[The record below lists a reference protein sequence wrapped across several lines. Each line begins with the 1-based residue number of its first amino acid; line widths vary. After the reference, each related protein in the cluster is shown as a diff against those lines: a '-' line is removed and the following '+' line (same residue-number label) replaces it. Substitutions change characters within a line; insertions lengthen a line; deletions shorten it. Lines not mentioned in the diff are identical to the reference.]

1 MRAAR
6 IALPLYLAVLLGAAP
21 AIWITA
27 SGAAEPE
34 ESEGG
39 EGKAA
44 TDPAPAPTIYKW
56 IDENGVAHYTTDRDQ
71 IPREVRNRIGKL
83 GPPDSALKRTPV
95 EASAPPIPT
104 RPIPEFDDGE
114 QPPIPTRPVPEFDDG
129 EQPPL
134 PTRPV
139 RVYDDGEQWAVR
151 DRSFERPRDA
161 WDEGDPYA
169 SVSSPEFGE
178 DEVFVSEVELE
189 ERRQRLEDI
198 DEAIASLQTDIA
210 ADEEAL
216 KALLVIPVL
225 EGGGPLAMADDPT
238 FREVADRLPK
248 LLSDLR
254 ALEDE
259 RAELQAP

>member
-21 AIWITA
+21 AIWSTA

-34 ESEGG
+34 ESEEG
-39 EGKAA
+39 EAA
-44 TDPAPAPTIYKW
+44 TDQAPAPTIYKW
-56 IDENGVAHYTTDRDQ
+56 IDENGVAHYTTDRGQ

-83 GPPDSALKRTPV
+83 GPPDSALRRTPV

-114 QPPIPTRPVPEFDDG
+114 QPP
-129 EQPPL
+129 L
-134 PTRPV
+134 PTRPA

-178 DEVFVSEVELE
+178 DEVFVNEAELE
-189 ERRQRLEDI
+189 AQRQRLADI
-198 DEAIASLQTDIA
+198 DETIASLQTDIA

-216 KALLVIPVL
+216 KALLVVPVL

-248 LLSDLR
+248 LLSELR

>member
-6 IALPLYLAVLLGAAP
+6 IALPLCLAVLLGAAP

-27 SGAAEPE
+27 SEAAEPE
-34 ESEGG
+34 ESEG
-39 EGKAA
+39 EAA

-71 IPREVRNRIGKL
+71 IPGEVRNRVGKL
-83 GPPDSALKRTPV
+83 GPPDSALRRTPV

-114 QPPIPTRPVPEFDDG
+114 QPP
-129 EQPPL
+129 L
-134 PTRPV
+134 PTRPA

-178 DEVFVSEVELE
+178 DEVFVNEAELE
-189 ERRQRLEDI
+189 AQRQRLADI
-198 DEAIASLQTDIA
+198 DETIASLQTDIA

-216 KALLVIPVL
+216 KALLVVPVL

-248 LLSDLR
+248 LLSELR

>member
-6 IALPLYLAVLLGAAP
+6 IALPLYFALLLGAAP

-39 EGKAA
+39 EGEAA
-44 TDPAPAPTIYKW
+44 TDQAPAPTIYKW

-71 IPREVRNRIGKL
+71 IPGELRNRVGKL
-83 GPPDSALKRTPV
+83 GPPDAALKRTPV
-95 EASAPPIPT
+95 EASAPPITT
-104 RPIPEFDDGE
+104 RPVPDFDDGE
-114 QPPIPTRPVPEFDDG
+114 QRPVPTRPVPVF
-129 EQPPL
+129 
-134 PTRPV
+134 
-139 RVYDDGEQWAVR
+139 DDGEQWAVR

-161 WDEGDPYA
+161 WDEGDPYG
-169 SVSSPEFGE
+169 SMPVPELGE
-178 DEVFVSEVELE
+178 DEVFVNGAELE

-210 ADEEAL
+210 ASEETL

-259 RAELQAP
+259 RAEIEAP

>member
-34 ESEGG
+34 ESEEG
-39 EGKAA
+39 EAA
-44 TDPAPAPTIYKW
+44 TDRAPAPTIYKW
-56 IDENGVAHYTTDRDQ
+56 IDENGVAHYTTDRGQ
-71 IPREVRNRIGKL
+71 IPREVRNRVGKL
-83 GPPDSALKRTPV
+83 GPPDSALRRTPV

-114 QPPIPTRPVPEFDDG
+114 QPP
-129 EQPPL
+129 L
-134 PTRPV
+134 PTRPARGV
-139 RVYDDGEQWAVR
+139 DDGEQWAVR

-178 DEVFVSEVELE
+178 DEVFVNEAELE
-189 ERRQRLEDI
+189 AQRQRLADI
-198 DEAIASLQTDIA
+198 DETIASLQTDIA

-216 KALLVIPVL
+216 KALLIVPVL

-248 LLSDLR
+248 LLSELR

>member
-34 ESEGG
+34 ESEEG
-39 EGKAA
+39 EAA
-44 TDPAPAPTIYKW
+44 TDQAPAPTIYKW
-56 IDENGVAHYTTDRDQ
+56 IDENGVAHYTTDRGQ
-71 IPREVRNRIGKL
+71 IPREVRNRVGKL
-83 GPPDSALKRTPV
+83 GPPDAALKRTPV
-95 EASAPPIPT
+95 EASA
-104 RPIPEFDDGE
+104 
-114 QPPIPTRPVPEFDDG
+114 PPIPTRPVPEFDDG

-134 PTRPV
+134 PTRPA

-178 DEVFVSEVELE
+178 DEVFVNEAELE
-189 ERRQRLEDI
+189 AQRQRLADI

-216 KALLVIPVL
+216 KALLIVPVL

-254 ALEDE
+254 TLEDE
-259 RAELQAP
+259 RAELEAP

>member
-6 IALPLYLAVLLGAAP
+6 IALPLCLALSLGAAP
-21 AIWITA
+21 AIWATA
-27 SGAAEPE
+27 SGAAESE
-34 ESEGG
+34 ESEG
-39 EGKAA
+39 EAA
-44 TDPAPAPTIYKW
+44 TDAAPAPTIYKW
-56 IDENGVAHYTTDRDQ
+56 IDEHGVAHYTTDRDQ
-71 IPREVRNRIGKL
+71 IPREVRNKVGKL
-83 GPPDSALKRTPV
+83 GPPDAALRRTPV

-104 RPIPEFDDGE
+104 
-114 QPPIPTRPVPEFDDG
+114 QPVPDFDDG

-139 RVYDDGEQWAVR
+139 RRYEAQKYEDGEQWAVR
-151 DRSFERPRDA
+151 DRTFERPRDA

-169 SVSSPEFGE
+169 SFPSSELGE
-178 DEVFVSEVELE
+178 DETFVSEVELE

-198 DEAIASLQTDIA
+198 EQAIASLQTDIA
-210 ADEEAL
+210 ASEEAL

-238 FREVADRLPK
+238 FREAADRLPE

>member
-6 IALPLYLAVLLGAAP
+6 IALPLCLAVLLGAAP

-27 SGAAEPE
+27 SEAAEPE
-34 ESEGG
+34 ESEG
-39 EGKAA
+39 EAA

-71 IPREVRNRIGKL
+71 IPGEVRNRVGKL
-83 GPPDSALKRTPV
+83 GPPDAALKRRPV
-95 EASAPPIPT
+95 EASAPPV
-104 RPIPEFDDGE
+104 PIPPVPDFDDGE
-114 QPPIPTRPVPEFDDG
+114 QPPAPTRPARTFN
-129 EQPPL
+129 
-134 PTRPV
+134 
-139 RVYDDGEQWAVR
+139 DGEQWAVR

-169 SVSSPEFGE
+169 SLSSPELGE
-178 DEVFVSEVELE
+178 DETFVSEAELE

-259 RAELQAP
+259 RAELEAP